1 MTDKL
6 SNVSLARRA
15 YHIRRHALRMAEVQG
30 QGYIAQALGVADVL
44 AVSYFDALNYRPD
57 DPEWE
62 GRDRFL
68 LSIGH
73 YAIALYAALVEA
85 GVLPEDEIETYG
97 SDDSRLPMS
106 GMAAYTPGMEIT
118 GGSLGQGLSIAVGM
132 CLGLRQ
138 KKSTSF
144 VYNLLSD
151 GELDEGST
159 WEAAMSAASFGLSNL
174 IAIVDVNNMQ
184 ADGPSRGVLNFE
196 PLHAK
201 FEAFGWF
208 VQRVDGN
215 DIEAV
220 AAAFR
225 AARAH
230 QGAQP
235 RIVICDTKMG
245 KGVDFLEA
253 RERNHF
259 LRVEPEEWSR
269 ALSAL
274 DAGRPE

>member
-1 MTDKL
+1 MTDHRSNL
-6 SNVSLARRA
+6 SLEQRA

-30 QGYIAQALGVADVL
+30 QGYVAQALGVADVL
-44 AVSYFDALNYRPD
+44 AVCYFDALKYRPQ

-73 YAIALYAALVEA
+73 YAIALYAALIEA
-85 GVLPEDEIETYG
+85 EILPEDEIETYG

-106 GMAAYTPGMEIT
+106 GMATYTPGMEIT

-132 CLGLRQ
+132 CLGLKR
-138 KKSTSF
+138 KKSQSF

-159 WEAAMSAASFGLSNL
+159 WEAAMSAAGFKLNNL

-184 ADGPSRGVLNFE
+184 ADGPSKSILNFE
-196 PLHAK
+196 PLVQK
-201 FEAFGWF
+201 FEAFGWH

-215 DIEAV
+215 NVPALTK
-220 AAAFR
+220 AFR
-225 AARAH
+225 SARATTE
-230 QGAQP
+230 AKP
-235 RIVICDTKMG
+235 RIIICDTKMG

-253 RERNHF
+253 RERSHF

-269 ALSAL
+269 AMAEL
-274 DAGRPE
+274 DAGMPT